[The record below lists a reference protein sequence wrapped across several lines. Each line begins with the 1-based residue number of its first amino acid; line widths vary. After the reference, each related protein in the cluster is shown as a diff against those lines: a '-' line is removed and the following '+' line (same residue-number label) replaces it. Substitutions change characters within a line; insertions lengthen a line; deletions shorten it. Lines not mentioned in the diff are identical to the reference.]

1 MAEVT
6 MEMIKKL
13 REKTGLG
20 ILDCKSAL
28 RDSGGDMDKAIEIL
42 RLAGKKVAAKKA
54 GRKTAQGMIVSYVHM
69 GGKIA
74 SLVEVNCE
82 TDFVARTD
90 KFKQL
95 AHELAMQ
102 VAAMNPLYVSR
113 DTVPEEV
120 LEKEKEIYRRQA
132 LEEGKPEK
140 VIERIVDGKLER
152 FFETAC
158 LMEQAYI
165 KDQDRKIADIV
176 NEKIQETGENI
187 QVSRLVRFVLGES
200 ED

>member
-6 MEMIKKL
+6 MELVRKL
-13 REKTGLG
+13 RDKTGLG
-20 ILDCKSAL
+20 ILDCKNAL
-28 RDSGGDMDKAIEIL
+28 TEADGDMEKAVEIL
-42 RLAGKKVAAKKA
+42 RLKGMKVAAKKA
-54 GRKTAQGMIVSYVHM
+54 GRKTAQGLIVSYVHM
-69 GGKIA
+69 GGKVA

-95 AHELAMQ
+95 GHELAMQ
-102 VAAMNPLYVSR
+102 VAAMNPQYVSR

-120 LEKEKEIYRRQA
+120 LKKEREIYRQQA
-132 LEEGKPEK
+132 LDEGKPEK
-140 VIERIVDGKLER
+140 VIDRIMDGKLDR
-152 FFETAC
+152 FFESAC

-165 KDQDRKIADIV
+165 KDQDRKIMDIV

-187 QVSRLVRFVLGES
+187 VVSRIVRFVLGES